1 MLEITNWS
9 RWSGLNRRPTVYE
22 TVALPLSY
30 TGFGDL
36 FQAPRKGTTTQKT
49 PSRHPFFSSPKVLPC
64 KPPLQDPCKES
75 AARAKLSS
83 RKTLTASTL
92 PRMRG
97 RSTRSQNPEASS
109 FVILAARF
117 SRDTGNGA
125 PADASAFGHRFEAAR
140 QDTLRS
146 SRERAGWASETPGR
160 SHAGSDGNTAGESG
174 SGKQESRK
182 PGACPV
188 PSLFSRSIGSKDRM
202 ALRCSTGPRSAG
214 LVSCPA
220 PTDLLAACPVRLA
233 ETAAQLREIGPPLP
247 IAPAHRFPVAPATVR
262 KERSGGAR
270 AVHRDR
276 SFRP

>member
-1 MLEITNWS
+1 M
-9 RWSGLNRRPTVYE
+9 NRRPTVYE

-36 FQAPRKGTTTQKT
+36 FQAPRNGTTTQKT

-75 AARAKLSS
+75 S
-83 RKTLTASTL
+83 ASTL

-109 FVILAARF
+109 FVVLAARF

-125 PADASAFGHRFEAAR
+125 PADARAFGHRFEAAR
-140 QDTLRS
+140 QDTSEVIPRT
-146 SRERAGWASETPGR
+146 SRGASETPGR
-160 SHAGSDGNTAGESG
+160 SHAGSDENTAGESG